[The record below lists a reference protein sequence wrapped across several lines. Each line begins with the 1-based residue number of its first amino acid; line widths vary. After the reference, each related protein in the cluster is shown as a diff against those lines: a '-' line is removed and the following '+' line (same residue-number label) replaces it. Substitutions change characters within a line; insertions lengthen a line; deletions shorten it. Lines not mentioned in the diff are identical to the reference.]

1 MLHRFCKTADSSFTL
16 YFADSP
22 LFTITQFSAQAM
34 FLVLVIAVSL
44 SLQLNDVHTGRL
56 SQGCNALIASTSFFY
71 GWNLMPRVPA
81 KHTLPEGRWMLAQGF
96 VQNWDTAKDINR
108 HYKKGL
114 RWFLLSVIF
123 GEAAANAFTIVSVV
137 FLDEQLGLSGTEVG
151 IFFFLALLGMIP
163 GGKLSEFVT
172 SRSNPKISW
181 CLSMMALFIVSTVGS
196 LTLSKDNAFPFSYAW
211 GFGIGILL
219 GWYYPTEGMI
229 LSLCIPMGKEAE
241 LAGFFVYCTQ
251 ILGWLPP
258 LIFSLLVESDVS
270 QGVGVMVISSFFL
283 VAIAFMSMTGP
294 WQVIIDEVANGGS
307 EANGESNMKAKGA
320 AATNTCETDLGL
332 TDKGVTDSFRAKQ

>member
-1 MLHRFCKTADSSFTL
+1 MLHIS
-16 YFADSP
+16 DSP

-44 SLQLNDVHTGRL
+44 SPQLNDVQTGRL
-56 SQGCNALIASTSFFY
+56 SQGFNTITVSISFYY
-71 GWNLMPRVPA
+71 GWKLMPRVPA
-81 KHTLPEGRWMLAQGF
+81 KHSLPEGRWMITQGF
-96 VQNWDTAKDINR
+96 IQNWDTAKEINK
-108 HYKKGL
+108 HYKIGL

-137 FLDEQLGLSGTEVG
+137 FLDEQLGLSGSEVG

-163 GGKLSEFVT
+163 GGKLAEFVT
-172 SRSNPKISW
+172 SKTNPKISW
-181 CLSMMALFIVSTVGS
+181 CLSMLVLLLVSTLGS
-196 LTLSKDNAFPFSYAW
+196 LTLSKDNAFPYSYVW
-211 GFGIGILL
+211 GLCIGILL

-229 LSLCIPMGKEAE
+229 LSLSIPVGKEAE

-270 QGVGVMVISSFFL
+270 QGVGVVVISSFFL
-283 VAIAFMSMTGP
+283 FSIASMSMAGSWQAMIDEVTNGYESTTNGVRCKTEEEAATKTNEIEIDSIEKGDIGSMTG
-294 WQVIIDEVANGGS
+294 
-307 EANGESNMKAKGA
+307 AK
-320 AATNTCETDLGL
+320 
-332 TDKGVTDSFRAKQ
+332 

>member
-1 MLHRFCKTADSSFTL
+1 MA
-16 YFADSP
+16 
-22 LFTITQFSAQAM
+22 
-34 FLVLVIAVSL
+34 LVIAVSL
-44 SLQLNDVHTGRL
+44 SLQFNDVQTGRL
-56 SQGCNALIASTSFFY
+56 GQGFNTLTATTSFYY
-71 GWNLMPRVPA
+71 GWKLMPRVPA
-81 KHTLPEGRWMLAQGF
+81 KHTLPEGRWMLTQGF
-96 VQNWDTAKDINR
+96 IQNWNTAKEINR

-114 RWFLLSVIF
+114 RWFLLSVVF

-137 FLDEQLGLSGTEVG
+137 FLDEQLGLTGSQVG

-172 SRSNPKISW
+172 ARTNPKRSW
-181 CLSMMALFIVSTVGS
+181 CLSMLVLFVLSTVGS
-196 LTLSKDNAFPFSYAW
+196 LTLSKDNAFPFSYVW

-229 LSLCIPMGKEAE
+229 LSLCIPVGKEAE

-283 VAIAFMSMTGP
+283 VAIFCMSMAAP
-294 WQVIIDEVANGGS
+294 WEVIIDEVANGVF
-307 EANGESNMKAKGA
+307 EANSKDAIQTTEAI
-320 AATNTCETDLGL
+320 ATNTCETDWEL
-332 TDKGVTDSFRAKQ
+332 TEKGATGSSGAEK